1 VSNSIKPK
9 TVDPSKSQLER
20 LLDELSE
27 WGGLDK
33 DQLLYNLKE
42 TDISDMGKVMALIE
56 EGLLEA

>member
-1 VSNSIKPK
+1 VGDSIKPK
-9 TVDPSKSQLER
+9 NVDPSKSQLER
-20 LLDELSE
+20 LLNELSE

-42 TDISDMGKVMALIE
+42 TDVGDMGKVMALIE

>member
-1 VSNSIKPK
+1 VGDSIKPK
-9 TVDPSKSQLER
+9 NVDPSKTQLER
-20 LLDELSE
+20 LLNELSE

-42 TDISDMGKVMALIE
+42 TDVGDMGKVMALIE

>member
-1 VSNSIKPK
+1 MGDSIKPK
-9 TVDPSKSQLER
+9 NVDPSKSQLER
-20 LLDELSE
+20 LLNELNE

-42 TDISDMGKVMALIE
+42 TDVGDMGKVMALIE